1 MNEHARRIIGLT
13 GGISTGKTTV
23 SRYLTTVCHIRVL
36 DADIYA
42 REAVEGNSPILQ
54 TIKQRYGTEI
64 CLNNGEL
71 DRKKLGNIIFNNSR
85 EKTWL
90 ESQIHPYVRQRF
102 KEDTFKYEETIIVL
116 DIPLLFESKLTHLV
130 TEIWAVYCS
139 YEQQLERLMS
149 RNNLTKQEAIARIKS
164 QLPLEEK
171 IQKADLV
178 LDNSS
183 TIEALHQQIE
193 KALNIPEYGTT
204 LYD

>member
-1 MNEHARRIIGLT
+1 
-13 GGISTGKTTV
+13 
-23 SRYLTTVCHIRVL
+23 
-36 DADIYA
+36 
-42 REAVEGNSPILQ
+42 
-54 TIKQRYGTEI
+54 
-64 CLNNGEL
+64 
-71 DRKKLGNIIFNNSR
+71 
-85 EKTWL
+85 
-90 ESQIHPYVRQRF
+90 
-102 KEDTFKYEETIIVL
+102 
-116 DIPLLFESKLTHLV
+116 
-130 TEIWAVYCS
+130 
-139 YEQQLERLMS
+139 MS